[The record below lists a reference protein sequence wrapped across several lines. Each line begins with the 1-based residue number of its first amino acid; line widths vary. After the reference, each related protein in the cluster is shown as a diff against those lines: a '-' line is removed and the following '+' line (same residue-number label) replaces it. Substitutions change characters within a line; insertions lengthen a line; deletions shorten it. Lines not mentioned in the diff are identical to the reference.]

1 MANAKKQL
9 QVSDEVAIQITN
21 MNKWYGSFHVL
32 RDIDLTVNRGER
44 IVIAGPSGSGKST
57 LIRCINALEEHQEG
71 LITVDGTELSS
82 DLKNIDTIRS
92 EVGMCFQHFNLFP
105 HLTILE
111 NCMLAPV
118 WVRKTTQKEAKET
131 AMHFLEKSKKFQNKQ
146 ISILDNYQGAS
157 SSVWLLHGHYV

>member
-71 LITVDGTELSS
+71 
-82 DLKNIDTIRS
+82 
-92 EVGMCFQHFNLFP
+92 
-105 HLTILE
+105 
-111 NCMLAPV
+111 
-118 WVRKTTQKEAKET
+118 
-131 AMHFLEKSKKFQNKQ
+131 
-146 ISILDNYQGAS
+146 
-157 SSVWLLHGHYV
+157 

>member
-57 LIRCINALEEHQEG
+57 LIRC
-71 LITVDGTELSS
+71 
-82 DLKNIDTIRS
+82 R
-92 EVGMCFQHFNLFP
+92 
-105 HLTILE
+105 LTR
-111 NCMLAPV
+111 NGG
-118 WVRKTTQKEAKET
+118 WTDSNRW
-131 AMHFLEKSKKFQNKQ
+131 
-146 ISILDNYQGAS
+146 LD
-157 SSVWLLHGHYV
+157 